1 MELTTTSWLARA
13 ACQDEDPELFFPISD
28 VGPGAR
34 QVAQAKAV
42 CARCPVRQECLSY
55 ALDNGLANG
64 IFGGT
69 TELERRK
76 LVRTGTG
83 ERTAGHRAA

>member
-1 MELTTTSWLARA
+1 MELTTTGWLARA

-42 CARCPVRQECLSY
+42 CARCPVRQACLSY
-55 ALDNGLANG
+55 ALDNGLSNG
-64 IFGGT
+64 VFGGT

-76 LVRTGTG
+76 LVRTTAGAP
-83 ERTAGHRAA
+83 AGHRAA

>member
-1 MELTTTSWLARA
+1 MELTATSWLARA

-28 VGPGAR
+28 MGPGAQ
-34 QVAQAKAV
+34 QVAKAKAV
-42 CARCPVRQECLSY
+42 CARCPVRAECLSY
-55 ALDNGLANG
+55 ALDNGLGNG

-76 LVRTGTG
+76 LVRTGS
-83 ERTAGHRAA
+83 AAAQHRVA